1 MITVEEIRRKAVR
14 IYPEV
19 LRSHLNNEEAFPKII
34 RSDKSL
40 SKDFSKMSQEIAE
53 IIADS
58 KDRKGFGY
66 SVKSEPIKT
75 KLHGTQNIPNTIVF
89 ETLMDFLKF
98 LGKKNEYDKFVEQ
111 THYILTSY
119 PQLKEC
125 LIKKPELTI
134 DNFGIWADLLKV
146 CDWFVTS
153 FEADRYYIRELPVS
167 VHSKFIEENKATLRI
182 LLDKLIPEKINTKET
197 DFEKRYRLKYA
208 EPTIRFR
215 LLDSIPQKS
224 VCYSDISVPL
234 AQFTNEPLSCARVII
249 IENLM
254 NFLTFPQVKNGI
266 AVWGKGFAIDC
277 LKQVKWLENKE
288 IFYWSD
294 LDVQGFQMLSQLRSY
309 FSQTQS
315 FLMDIIT
322 LNSYKE
328 FWVKGTPTNINDLNF
343 LNEDECQTFLFLKE
357 NNIRLEQER
366 ILHSK
371 VLENPFGDN
380 PHPLTKRL

>member
-1 MITVEEIRRKAVR
+1 MITVDEIRKKAER

-19 LRSHLNNEEAFPKII
+19 LRNYLLGEDTFPKII
-34 RSDKSL
+34 RSDKSF
-40 SKDFSKMSQEIAE
+40 SKDFVKMSQEIAQ
-53 IIADS
+53 IMAAS
-58 KDRKGFGY
+58 KDRMGFGY
-66 SVKSEPIKT
+66 TVKSEPVKT
-75 KLHGTQNIPNTIVF
+75 KLHGIQNIPNTIVF
-89 ETLMDFLKF
+89 ETLTDFLKF
-98 LGKKNEYDKFVEQ
+98 LGKKNEYDRFIEQ
-111 THYILTSY
+111 TQNILTSY
-119 PQLKEC
+119 PQLKTC

-134 DNFGIWADLLKV
+134 DNFGKWDDLLKV

-182 LLDKLIPEKINTKET
+182 LLDELISNKINIKET
-197 DFEKRYRLKYA
+197 DFEKHFHLKYA

-215 LLDSIPQKS
+215 FLDSIPQKS
-224 VCYSDISVPL
+224 ICYSDISVPL
-234 AQFTNEPLSCARVII
+234 VQFTNEPLSCARVII

-309 FSQTQS
+309 FQQTQS
-315 FLMDIIT
+315 YLMDMAI

-328 FWVKGTPTNINDLNF
+328 FWVKGTPANINDLNY
-343 LNEDECQTFLFLKE
+343 LNIDERQTFLFLKE

-366 ILHSK
+366 IQQAK
-371 VLENPFGDN
+371 VIQSLQYLFC
-380 PHPLTKRL
+380 